1 MSYQH
6 ETRKFYINRT

>member
-6 ETRKFYINRT
+6 ELSTLH